1 MNHILADRYDTDR
14 NTFPPQIKLDIL
26 RLVWAQG
33 QQQHIALMLF
43 STGFIE
49 KYNLCAFI
57 CKFSVPNPRDFTPEL
72 TRDWTRRSVCH

>member
-49 KYNLCAFI
+49 KYNLCAF
-57 CKFSVPNPRDFTPEL
+57 D
-72 TRDWTRRSVCH
+72 